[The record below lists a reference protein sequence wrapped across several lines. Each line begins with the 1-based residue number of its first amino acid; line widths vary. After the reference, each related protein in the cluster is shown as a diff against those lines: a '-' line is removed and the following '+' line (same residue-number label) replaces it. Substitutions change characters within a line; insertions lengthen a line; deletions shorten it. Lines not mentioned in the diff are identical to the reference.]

1 MATTYADILLTDLA
15 EVRPEVRQKNGV
27 RENLAGTRCIIK
39 WDGDAH
45 SCIDDLNCIH
55 RTHAEALAY
64 YGDPANGWS
73 EELEGI

>member
-15 EVRPEVRQKNGV
+15 DVRSDIREQNGV
-27 RENLAGTRCIIK
+27 RENLAGDRCVIK

-45 SCIDDLNCIH
+45 QCIEVLDCTH

-64 YGDPANGWS
+64 YNDPVNGWC
-73 EELEGI
+73 EEPDPI